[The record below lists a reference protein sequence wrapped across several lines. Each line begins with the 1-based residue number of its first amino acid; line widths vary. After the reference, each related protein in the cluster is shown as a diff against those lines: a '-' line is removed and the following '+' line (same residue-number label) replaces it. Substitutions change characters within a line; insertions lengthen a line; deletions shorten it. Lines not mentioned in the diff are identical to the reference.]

1 MNKILVETSAR
12 HIHLTKEDLAILAGH
27 DYELEVKAYLSQPGE
42 FASTLRLTAVGPK
55 GKIERIIVL
64 GPTRKATQVEVSATD
79 ARSLGISAPV
89 RQSGDVA
96 GSAPLKIIGPVGEID
111 LVEGAIIAKRHVHMT
126 TAEAKEY
133 GVSDNEIV
141 GMRIVTPE
149 RSLIFEDV
157 VVRVKDSYALAMHID
172 TDESNA
178 AGISGETYGELIKLQ

>member
-12 HIHLTKEDLAILAGH
+12 HIHLTKEDLAILAGP

-111 LVEGAIIAKRHVHMT
+111 LVEGAIVAKRHVHMT

>member
-12 HIHLTKEDLAILAGH
+12 HIHLTKEDLAILAGP
-27 DYELEVKAYLSQPGE
+27 DYEWEVKAYLSQPGE

>member
-12 HIHLTKEDLAILAGH
+12 HIHLTKEDLAILAGP